1 MERAAPGAPGT
12 TAPRYPG
19 AVTRAS
25 TTTILEGPLVRLRP
39 LEPRDVEPLTAIAL
53 AHPHEYRW
61 TSTPA
66 TREQADAYFARA
78 FREMEEGTSW
88 VVAVEELPSGRL
100 LGSTRLTEI
109 EPRHRRCELGF
120 TWYRP
125 DVFNSGVNVDC
136 KRLML
141 AHAFDDLDLVRVQ
154 IHTDV
159 RNVRSQRAIRALG
172 ARYEGVLRRHMI
184 TKDGEIRD
192 TMVFAVT
199 DEDWP
204 LVRARLEERLA
215 RRLQG
220 PANA

>member
-1 MERAAPGAPGT
+1 
-12 TAPRYPG
+12 
-19 AVTRAS
+19 VTRAPF
-25 TTTILEGPLVRLRP
+25 TILEGPLVRLRP
-39 LEPRDVEPLTAIAL
+39 LEERDVEPLTAIAL
-53 AHPHEYRW
+53 AHPHEYRL

-66 TREQADAYFARA
+66 TPAQADAYFARA
-78 FREMEEGTSW
+78 FREMAEGTSL
-88 VVAVEELPSGRL
+88 VAAVEEQPTGRL

-109 EPRHRRCELGF
+109 DPRHRRCELGY

-141 AHAFDDLDLVRVQ
+141 AHAFDTLGLIRVQ
-154 IHTDV
+154 IHTDI

-184 TKDGEIRD
+184 TKDGEVRD

-204 LVRARLEERLA
+204 HVRTRLEDRLA
-215 RRLQG
+215 RRLQA
-220 PANA
+220 PTHA

>member
-1 MERAAPGAPGT
+1 M
-12 TAPRYPG
+12 
-19 AVTRAS
+19 TR
-25 TTTILEGPLVRLRP
+25 TPFTILEGPLVRLRP
-39 LEPRDVEPLTAIAL
+39 LEERDVEPLTAIAL
-53 AHPHEYRW
+53 AHPHEYRL

-66 TREQADAYFARA
+66 TPEQAEAYFARA
-78 FREMEEGTSW
+78 FREMAEGTSL
-88 VVAVEELPSGRL
+88 VAAVEEQPSGRL

-109 EPRHRRCELGF
+109 DPRHRRCELGY

-141 AHAFDDLDLVRVQ
+141 GHAFDTLDLIRVQ
-154 IHTDV
+154 IHTDI

-184 TKDGEIRD
+184 AKDGEIRD

-204 LVRARLEERLA
+204 HVRTRLDDRLA

-220 PANA
+220 PARA

>member
-1 MERAAPGAPGT
+1 M
-12 TAPRYPG
+12 
-19 AVTRAS
+19 TRAWF
-25 TTTILEGPLVRLRP
+25 TILEGPLVRLRP
-39 LEPRDVEPLTAIAL
+39 LEAGDVEPLTAIAL
-53 AHPHEYRW
+53 AHPHVYRL
-61 TSTPA
+61 TSTPSSH
-66 TREQADAYFARA
+66 EQAEAYFARA
-78 FREMEEGTSW
+78 FREMAEGTSL
-88 VVAVEELPSGRL
+88 VAAVEAQPSGRL

-109 EPRHRRCELGF
+109 DSRHRRCELGY

-141 AHAFDDLDLVRVQ
+141 AHAFEELDLHRVQ

-184 TKDGEIRD
+184 TKDGEVRD

-204 LVRARLEERLA
+204 HVRTRLEERLA
-215 RRLQG
+215 RRRQG
-220 PANA
+220 PTHA

>member
-1 MERAAPGAPGT
+1 MT
-12 TAPRYPG
+12 K
-19 AVTRAS
+19 
-25 TTTILEGPLVRLRP
+25 ILEGPLVRLRP
-39 LEPRDVEPLTAIAL
+39 LETRDVEPLTAIAL

-66 TREQADAYFARA
+66 THEQADAYFARA
-78 FREMEEGTSW
+78 FREMDEGSSW
-88 VVAVEELPSGRL
+88 VVAVEEQPSGRL

-125 DVFNSGVNVDC
+125 DVFNTGVNVDC

-204 LVRARLEERLA
+204 LVRARLEERLEV
-215 RRLQG
+215 RLRG
-220 PANA
+220 PTNV

>member
-1 MERAAPGAPGT
+1 M
-12 TAPRYPG
+12 
-19 AVTRAS
+19 TRVPF
-25 TTTILEGPLVRLRP
+25 TILEGPLVRLRP
-39 LEPRDVEPLTAIAL
+39 LEARDVEPLTAVAL
-53 AHPHEYRW
+53 AHPQEYRL

-66 TREQADAYFARA
+66 TREQAEAYFERA
-78 FREMEEGTSW
+78 FREMAEGRSL
-88 VVAVEELPSGRL
+88 VLAVEEQPSGRL
-100 LGSTRLTEI
+100 LGSSRLTEI
-109 EPRHRRCELGF
+109 DPRHRRCELGY

-141 AHAFDDLDLVRVQ
+141 AHAFDTLDVVRVQ

-172 ARYEGVLRRHMI
+172 ARFEGVLRRHMI
-184 TKDGEIRD
+184 TKDGEVRD

-199 DEDWP
+199 DEDWAN
-204 LVRARLEERLA
+204 VRTRLEERLA

-220 PANA
+220 PSRA

>member
-1 MERAAPGAPGT
+1 MVPV
-12 TAPRYPG
+12 TAPWLVRARYPV
-19 AVTRAS
+19 AVTQAPF
-25 TTTILEGPLVRLRP
+25 TILEGPLVRLRP
-39 LEPRDVEPLTAIAL
+39 LATGDVEPLTSIAL
-53 AHPHEYRW
+53 AHPHEYRL

-66 TREQADAYFARA
+66 TREQAEAYFARA
-78 FREMEEGTSW
+78 FREMAEGTSL
-88 VVAVEELPSGRL
+88 VVAVEEQPSGRL

-109 EPRHRRCELGF
+109 DPRHRRCELGY

-125 DVFNSGVNVDC
+125 DAFNSGVNVDC

-141 AHAFDDLDLVRVQ
+141 AYAFEQLELVRVQ

-199 DEDWP
+199 DEDWAH
-204 LVRARLEERLA
+204 VRTTLEERLA

-220 PANA
+220 PTRA